1 MTWVPL
7 YQRSKEP
14 KLIYTKGIAEIA
26 YEILHQTCTAI
37 MQAATQMS
45 TKHSQIDGRIFAVK
59 NLVLLKNLV
68 LAYEI
73 SGSRVASKLEIPDI
87 WNTFIELRNRGGL
100 FDISSY
106 YNLLTNG
113 TLLPKVVQSVL
124 DARTELDGLMRETI
138 MLFREESAEKI
149 WNKATKSEVNNWLEV
164 RGDIQTKLQ
173 AMFPYETE
181 VRDNLWQAVEATV
194 DSLKQSR

>member
-1 MTWVPL
+1 MLT
-7 YQRSKEP
+7 S
-14 KLIYTKGIAEIA
+14 TKGTGEIA

-37 MQAATQMS
+37 IRAAAQVS
-45 TKHSQIDGRIFAVK
+45 AKNSQIDGRIFAIK
-59 NLVLLKNLV
+59 NLVLIKNLI

-106 YNLLTNG
+106 YNLLRNG

-138 MLFREESAEKI
+138 TLFREECAGMI
-149 WNKATKSEVNNWLEV
+149 WNKSTRSEVRNWLEV
-164 RGDIQTKLQ
+164 KRDLQKKLQ
-173 AMFPYETE
+173 VMFPYETE
-181 VRDNLWQAVEATV
+181 LRANLWQAVEATV
-194 DSLKQSR
+194 DSLKQGR